1 VQIIGKLCEYKSL
14 SSTQS
19 LHQVVWLEKRKCS
32 VVIASRRSFT
42 LVAKQSALNG
52 TEIASGKNK
61 NALATLAPYAS
72 AV

>member
-1 VQIIGKLCEYKSL
+1 ME
-14 SSTQS
+14 
-19 LHQVVWLEKRKCS
+19 WLEKRKCS
-32 VVIASRRSFT
+32 IVIASRRSCT

-52 TEIASGKNK
+52 MEIASCK